1 MNTAKIPAVHLLNS
15 LRQVLIE
22 QGTFTEESDF
32 DSSAKL
38 LFKMADI
45 SRSLGHNK
53 FSEPLSEGEVIK
65 NEYVESTI

>member
-1 MNTAKIPAVHLLNS
+1 MSNQATINLLNS

-32 DSSAKL
+32 TASAKL

-45 SRSLGHNK
+45 SRSLIKEEK
-53 FSEPLSEGEVIK
+53 FEPTTQEVIK
-65 NEYVESTI
+65 NEIIERTI